1 MATECILAR
10 NVAAT
15 VPEAADRLGSVTV
28 VAGAI
33 ET

>member
-1 MATECILAR
+1 MSAGSVLAR

-15 VPEAADRLGSVTV
+15 VLAAADRLGSVIA
-28 VAGAI
+28 AGAI

>member
-1 MATECILAR
+1 MAAGSTLAR

-15 VPEAADRLGSVTV
+15 VLEAADRLGSVTA
-28 VAGAI
+28 AGAI

>member
-1 MATECILAR
+1 MAAESLLAR

-15 VPEAADRLGSVTV
+15 VLEAADRLGSVTV